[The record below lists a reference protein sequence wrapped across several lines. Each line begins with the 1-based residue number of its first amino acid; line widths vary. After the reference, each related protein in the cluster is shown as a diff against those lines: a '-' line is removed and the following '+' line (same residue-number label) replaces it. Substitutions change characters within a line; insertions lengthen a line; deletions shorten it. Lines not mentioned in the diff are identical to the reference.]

1 MTPNLFNRSSD
12 IHLHILHHITPT
24 NSNIR
29 KSILCI
35 SKQFFKVFL
44 PSRGRV
50 FSSFLKYWRWKWCT
64 ILRHLRD
71 GGCIRSRIPGS
82 GGIMG
87 FKEKGTN
94 EGEKSLTM
102 DTATRRGLRLE
113 SHQYRVAQND
123 DLDDRIDY
131 MAIRK

>member
-1 MTPNLFNRSSD
+1 
-12 IHLHILHHITPT
+12 
-24 NSNIR
+24 
-29 KSILCI
+29 
-35 SKQFFKVFL
+35 
-44 PSRGRV
+44 
-50 FSSFLKYWRWKWCT
+50 
-64 ILRHLRD
+64 
-71 GGCIRSRIPGS
+71 
-82 GGIMG
+82 MG